1 MTFGVNDMIK
11 QINILVGADAIQD
24 SMADQ
29 DLYIAEIVDADN
41 FTERLIV
48 SIEMLIDAGYMNGKL
63 TETQVYNNLKKVLPT
78 IN

>member
-1 MTFGVNDMIK
+1 MIK

>member
-1 MTFGVNDMIK
+1 MIK

-24 SMADQ
+24 SMANQ

>member
-1 MTFGVNDMIK
+1 MIK

-24 SMADQ
+24 SMVDQ

-48 SIEMLIDAGYMNGKL
+48 SIEMLIDAGYMNDKL

>member
-1 MTFGVNDMIK
+1 MIK

-24 SMADQ
+24 SMANQ

-48 SIEMLIDAGYMNGKL
+48 SIEMLIDAGYMNDKL